1 MRSCSSCRSFVRRWA
16 EKRKEQ
22 ILMREEERR
31 MEKEESR
38 RELERKKEVVE
49 DEIAKEKKLQRVKT
63 AKMSSQCL
71 CLLPGGGVGER
82 DHEKVEAVGP
92 R

>member
-1 MRSCSSCRSFVRRWA
+1 
-16 EKRKEQ
+16 
-22 ILMREEERR
+22 MREEERR

-49 DEIAKEKKLQRVKT
+49 DEIAKEKKLQRVKN

-71 CLLPGGGVGER
+71 CLLPG
-82 DHEKVEAVGP
+82 
-92 R
+92 